1 MEYYVSS
8 VIGVNHQQRGCPCQD
23 AYRVLNDKQPVVMA
37 IADGHG
43 GEAYCRSDI
52 GASIA
57 CSSAVEM
64 AQTTD
69 FFDLPS
75 AIKRHYDLQVQKH
88 LEENPLNEDEKSLLG
103 ENVPAVAYGATLLL
117 AVINDDKVQVLQ
129 LGDGEIHV
137 LGPNGTFLRSLE
149 EDEDCFNNFTS
160 SLCYT
165 DEEALKHFRLL
176 QYDEKPAAIFMFSD
190 GYKSPYSRPYK
201 LARAVVKN
209 EDISTVAKA
218 GEHGDDQTIL
228 IAYDREL
235 IDTDTF
241 NIGFEKTI
249 DDCNTEIIYLQIKAQ
264 RDKIKQETCAIE
276 EFLVLAKE
284 RIEKFKEKGE
294 MDRVEALEELS
305 EKKKQMLIL
314 LRERLNELCE
324 NSD

>member
-8 VIGVNHQQRGCPCQD
+8 IIGSKQQQRGCPCQD
-23 AYRVLNDKQPVVMA
+23 AYRILNDKQPIIMA

-64 AQTTD
+64 AQITD
-69 FFDLPS
+69 FSDLPS

-88 LEENPLNEDEKSLLG
+88 LSENPLNEDEKSLLG

-117 AVINDDKVQVLQ
+117 AIINDDKVQVLQ
-129 LGDGEIHV
+129 IGDGEIHV
-137 LGPNGTFLRSLE
+137 LGSNGTFLRPLE

-165 DEEALKHFRLL
+165 EEEAIKHFRLL

-201 LARAVVKN
+201 LAGAVVKN
-209 EDISTVAKA
+209 EDISAVAKA

-228 IAYDREL
+228 IAYDRKL

-249 DDCNTEIIYLQIKAQ
+249 AACNAEIIHLQKKAQ
-264 RDKIKQETCAIE
+264 IEKIEQEIRANE
-276 EFLVLAKE
+276 EFLALAEE
-284 RIEKFKEKGE
+284 RIEQFKEKGE
-294 MDRVEALEELS
+294 TDRVDALEELS
-305 EKKKQMLIL
+305 ERKKQTLNL
-314 LRERLNELCE
+314 FRERLAELCE